1 MSDINNN
8 NNLNEEEEMSEIF
21 TLTDEDGNDVEFEV
35 VADYEKNGERYFA
48 MIPVED
54 DNEDSDVCEYVIL
67 KLAKDG
73 DEDVLISVDDDDEL
87 DDIADYFDDLF
98 SQEIDY
104 DN

>member
-1 MSDINNN
+1 MEDK
-8 NNLNEEEEMSEIF
+8 NLDNTMENDYF
-21 TLTDEDGNDVEFEV
+21 TLTDEDGNELNFEV
-35 VADYEKNGERYFA
+35 IGQCEKNGEQYFA

-54 DNEDSDVCEYVIL
+54 EDDAADDNVCEYIIL
-67 KLAKDG
+67 KLATEG
-73 DEDVLISVDDDDEL
+73 DEEILVTVDDDDEL

>member
-1 MSDINNN
+1 MEENIYENNY
-8 NNLNEEEEMSEIF
+8 F
-21 TLTDEDGNDVEFEV
+21 TLTDEDGNEIEFEV
-35 VADYEKNGERYFA
+35 IGQYEKNGEQYFA
-48 MIPVED
+48 MIPVEEED
-54 DNEDSDVCEYVIL
+54 DSNDILEYVIL

-73 DEDVLISVDDDDEL
+73 DEEILVTVDDDDEL